1 MMLQPILVNQALKQ
15 PTKNQTSFTQTSTTD
30 PTPAAC
36 ELISGNLPSILP
48 ASHVSAPKSTDD
60 DSIAALI

>member
-1 MMLQPILVNQALKQ
+1 MYYNPYCQSEAAAANQKPDQ
-15 PTKNQTSFTQTSTTD
+15 FTQTSTIN

-48 ASHVSAPKSTDD
+48 GSYVSAPTSTDD
-60 DSIAALI
+60 DSNAALI